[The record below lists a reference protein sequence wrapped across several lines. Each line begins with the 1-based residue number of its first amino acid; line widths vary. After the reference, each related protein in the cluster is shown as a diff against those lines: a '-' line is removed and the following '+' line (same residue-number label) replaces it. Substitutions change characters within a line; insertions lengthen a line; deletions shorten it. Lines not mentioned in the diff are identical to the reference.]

1 MAFTNNINKKT
12 LKNALINWVLGTD
25 GNDGATEYVMDEI
38 PWSDD
43 MGFEFWQ
50 EEVLDKIEEAIG
62 SRYDNGK
69 YWDVT
74 KLVEFADS
82 YIENTNYRHRF
93 YFFIDEKVEDIYNTY
108 QEAIDKLNAKN
119 AENAKNEIY
128 YWTLDCDCYSER
140 SEKNFGSK
148 EECYEDMRRAVNK
161 KVLWNIEYTDF
172 DSDNDMIDI
181 NITATRNQIKCQSY
195 SGTYTWTVKKA

>member
-12 LKNALINWVLGTD
+12 LKKALINWVLGTD

-43 MGFEFWQ
+43 MGHDFWRN
-50 EEVLDKIEEAIG
+50 EVHDKIDEAIG

-74 KLVEFADS
+74 RLVKKFEIVQDL
-82 YIENTNYRHRF
+82 NYHGRF
-93 YFFIDEKVEDIYNTY
+93 LNFIDKKVEDIYNTY
-108 QEAIDKLNAKN
+108 QEAIDKLNAKK
-119 AENAKNEIY
+119 ELY

-140 SEKNFGSK
+140 SEKNFESK
-148 EECYEDMRRAVNK
+148 EDCYEDMRRAVNK

-172 DSDNDMIDI
+172 DSDTDRIEI
-181 NITATRNQIKCQSY
+181 GITATRNQIICGSY

>member
-25 GNDGATEYVMDEI
+25 GNDGATECVMNEI

-43 MGFEFWQ
+43 MGHDFWQ
-50 EEVLDKIEEAIG
+50 DEVHDKIDEAIG

-69 YWDVT
+69 YWVVT
-74 KLVEFADS
+74 KLINITDLS
-82 YIENTNYRHRF
+82 IENIEYLNRF
-93 YFFIDEKVEDIYNTY
+93 NIFIENKVEDIYNTY
-108 QEAIDKLNAKN
+108 QEAIDKLNAKK
-119 AENAKNEIY
+119 ELY

-140 SEKNFGSK
+140 SENNFK
-148 EECYEDMRRAVNK
+148 THRECYEDMRQAVNK
-161 KVLWNIEYTDF
+161 KVLWNIEYDDF
-172 DSDNDMIDI
+172 AHDEELIPIKIIAN
-181 NITATRNQIKCQSY
+181 RNQISCESY

>member
-1 MAFTNNINKKT
+1 
-12 LKNALINWVLGTD
+12 
-25 GNDGATEYVMDEI
+25 MDEI

-43 MGFEFWQ
+43 MGYDFWQ
-50 EEVLDKIEEAIG
+50 NEVHEKIDESIG

-69 YWDVT
+69 YWDVAR
-74 KLVEFADS
+74 LVKNFEIVQDL
-82 YIENTNYRHRF
+82 NYHERF
-93 YFFIDEKVEDIYNTY
+93 LNFIDKKVENIYNTY
-108 QEAIDKLNAKN
+108 QEAIDKLNAKK
-119 AENAKNEIY
+119 ELY

-140 SEKNFGSK
+140 SEKNFNSK

-172 DSDNDMIDI
+172 DSDDDMIGI
-181 NITATRNQIKCQSY
+181 GITATRSQIKCQSY